1 LPISRTPHRP
11 STFTTTDVLP
21 HIFLHFLFFQKA
33 HRLLPATIKQP
44 PKALPHHCRTFAS
57 PLPQPLFLPLPP
69 FPSPFVVAM
78 GNMFAKQQK
87 INCIMVGPKGVG
99 KTTILY
105 TLLLNESNKTWTA
118 TNAYNYEVI
127 QRTSRM
133 NRRTYKYDMH
143 MWDLAGDDELRSLWP
158 YYYNAIENANVLIYV
173 VNANNRKQTRACRP
187 EFKRLVHD
195 TKFRNAY
202 KMVIVNIHKPADEN
216 KMDAAEVR
224 LALGIDRLDQTCQV
238 EVHEMNASNLSQVTS
253 ITQKICQHFTK
264 KMYGNKK

>member
-1 LPISRTPHRP
+1 
-11 STFTTTDVLP
+11 
-21 HIFLHFLFFQKA
+21 
-33 HRLLPATIKQP
+33 
-44 PKALPHHCRTFAS
+44 
-57 PLPQPLFLPLPP
+57 
-69 FPSPFVVAM
+69 M